1 MGYDWEKLYEGPRFE
16 KRAKRRKL
24 NRILNTL
31 IGVVVILI
39 IIFGGRLLF
48 GPGNN
53 STETA
58 SPQVANS
65 TDVAEV
71 DDEKEETKDTEQS
84 TDTSEDSSD
93 STEDEDKEKTE
104 ETATNTEQVEPES
117 NEEATVTDGDPE
129 SNIIRTIENPAWKPI
144 GTSQVEPQTNV
155 YDKGTENRNEI
166 EVAASYATGL
176 DLANMTVWWLTNNGP
191 DKTKVTIASKD
202 GSQNYKVYMDW
213 ISGEGWKPVLVEELK
228 ENDSPIFQQNST
240 SEEESENEDESDEE

>member
-16 KRAKRRKL
+16 KRAKRRKI

-39 IIFGGRLLF
+39 IIFGGKLLF
-48 GPGNN
+48 GSGN

-58 SPQVANS
+58 APQVSNN
-65 TDVAEV
+65 TDVAAV
-71 DDEKEETKDTEQS
+71 DEKEDKKETDQS
-84 TDTSEDSSD
+84 TDASEE
-93 STEDEDKEKTE
+93 STEPDEDNEKTE
-104 ETATNTEQVEPES
+104 ETATNNEQVEPES

-129 SNIIRTIENPAWKPI
+129 SNIIRTIQNPAWKPI
-144 GTSQVEPQTNV
+144 GTNQIEPQTNV

-166 EVAASYATGL
+166 EIAASYATGL
-176 DLANMTVWWLTNNGP
+176 DIANLTVWWLTNNGP

-213 ISGEGWKPVLVEELK
+213 VSEQGWKPVLVEELK
-228 ENDSPIFQQNST
+228 ENDSPIFQQNNA
-240 SEEESENEDESDEE
+240 SEEEADDEDDSDNE